1 MDVLVNRWLPYQT
14 VSSRLWSKAGF
25 YQAGGATGYRDQ
37 LQDAMALV
45 WADPGVLRQ
54 QITLCASRQ
63 FLEGDVQHWWHAPS
77 GAGVRTRC
85 SDDLLWLPFAC
96 SHYLQATGDTAL
108 LQQQVPFLEA
118 PAIADGVDDV
128 YETPGISEVSA
139 SVYEHA
145 ARAIDR
151 SLAVGVHG
159 LPLMGAGDWNDG
171 MSAVGHQGRG
181 ESVWLAWFLCAIVTD
196 WIPLARGCGDEAR
209 ADAWQTALA
218 GWRQALDVAGWDGR
232 WYRRAFFDDGTVL
245 GSARQPEARIDLIA
259 QAWSVLVTTAGTSRP
274 RIAMEAVD
282 TELVQPDT
290 GLIPLLSPPLVHGLP
305 HAGYIQAYP
314 AGVRENG
321 GQYTHAGAWAVMA
334 AASLALRQAAHATAT
349 GSERLQD
356 TPYRYFT
363 YLSPAHRASHPVWG
377 SQYAIEPYAMAADV
391 YTQPPFVGRGGW
403 SWYTGSAAWMHR
415 AAVESILGLHIH
427 AGELF
432 FTPCL
437 PSHWPQAELVL
448 KREGRSMRFL
458 LIRGSTDA
466 LAARCAVEGAV
477 MLQVSQ
483 RLRWTELA
491 AHSCFVIP
499 LQEAAIGT

>member
-1 MDVLVNRWLPYQT
+1 MLEQATVLAPQAREQANSDYWDGLLQATQIHTPDPLMDVLVNRWLPYQT

-63 FLEGDVQHWWHAPS
+63 FLEGDVQHWWHAPA

-181 ESVWLAWFLCAIVTD
+181 ESVWLAWFCL
-196 WIPLARGCGDEAR
+196 L
-209 ADAWQTALA
+209 
-218 GWRQALDVAGWDGR
+218 
-232 WYRRAFFDDGTVL
+232 Y
-245 GSARQPEARIDLIA
+245 
-259 QAWSVLVTTAGTSRP
+259 TSPSP
-274 RIAMEAVD
+274 RD
-282 TELVQPDT
+282 
-290 GLIPLLSPPLVHGLP
+290 
-305 HAGYIQAYP
+305 
-314 AGVRENG
+314 
-321 GQYTHAGAWAVMA
+321 
-334 AASLALRQAAHATAT
+334 
-349 GSERLQD
+349 
-356 TPYRYFT
+356 
-363 YLSPAHRASHPVWG
+363 
-377 SQYAIEPYAMAADV
+377 
-391 YTQPPFVGRGGW
+391 
-403 SWYTGSAAWMHR
+403 
-415 AAVESILGLHIH
+415 
-427 AGELF
+427 
-432 FTPCL
+432 
-437 PSHWPQAELVL
+437 
-448 KREGRSMRFL
+448 
-458 LIRGSTDA
+458 
-466 LAARCAVEGAV
+466 
-477 MLQVSQ
+477 
-483 RLRWTELA
+483 
-491 AHSCFVIP
+491 
-499 LQEAAIGT
+499 